1 MYKIQS
7 VFNVGGVYTRNNSS
21 SYIVRSIKDLNE
33 VIIPHFLK
41 YPLQTQKQVD
51 FLLFKS
57 IIDIIVKGDHLTTEG
72 LHKIVNIKASMNKG
86 LSEELK
92 ENFPD
97 YSLPPVVDKPTIP
110 VSDMALENPAWLAGF
125 VEAEGCFFVALYKSN
140 ASKTGYAVRLEFVL
154 SQHSRDYTLM
164 HNLMTKLGCGY
175 IRVNKNKSWVE
186 FVVVKFSDV
195 YGTVIP
201 FLAKYPLH
209 GTKKLDFEDFC
220 KVGELMKQK
229 AHLTVEGLN
238 EIRTIKMGM
247 NKGRIVKES

>member
-7 VFNVGGVYTRNNSS
+7 FFSVGGVYTQNNSS
-21 SYIVRSIKDLNE
+21 SYVVRSIIDLNGI
-33 VIIPHFLK
+33 IIPHFLK
-41 YPLQTQKQVD
+41 YPLRTQKQAD

-72 LHKIVNIKASMNKG
+72 LYKIVNIKASLNRG

-97 YSLPPVVDKPTIP
+97 YSPEDKPTIP
-110 VSDMALENPAWLAGF
+110 VSDMALQNPAWLAGF

-140 ASKTGYAVRLEFVL
+140 ASKTGYAVRLEFIL
-154 SQHSRDYTLM
+154 TQHSRDYALM
-164 HNLMTKLGCGY
+164 QNLMTKLGCGY
-175 IRVNKNKSWVE
+175 VKVYKNKSWLA

-195 YGTVIP
+195 YDTIIP
-201 FLAKYPLH
+201 FLAKHPLH
-209 GTKKLDFEDFC
+209 GAKKLDFEDFC

-247 NKGRIVKES
+247 NKGRIAKES